1 MKGWTWTTRPSWGG
15 LSRSEAGAMRYYRV
29 YLAGRSRDREVARR
43 VNRAA
48 AERIRRRLQAEHP
61 GFLYYTLR
69 VAPIEREKR

>member
-1 MKGWTWTTRPSWGG
+1 
-15 LSRSEAGAMRYYRV
+15 MRYYRV